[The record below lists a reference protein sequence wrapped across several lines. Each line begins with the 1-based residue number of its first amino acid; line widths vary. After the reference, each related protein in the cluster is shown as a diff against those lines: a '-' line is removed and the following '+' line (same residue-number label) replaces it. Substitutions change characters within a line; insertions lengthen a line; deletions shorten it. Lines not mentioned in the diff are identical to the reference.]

1 MKFISLKRK
10 TVISVASAFILAV
23 VLAGCSSDPAPTPV
37 ANAPETSSTKN
48 VSSEKMLSK
57 PTDNNL
63 KSITWLTS
71 YDKALST
78 AKEDNKPVM
87 IDFYADWC
95 SACKYLDKN
104 IYTAPDVIKE
114 SKGFINLKIN
124 TDKDTDIASR
134 YKVYALPTLIFL
146 DGNGKVL
153 WRLEGAP
160 TDTPYFIETMQK
172 AQNKFTSGA

>member
-1 MKFISLKRK
+1 MRFISTNPK
-10 TVISVASAFILAV
+10 TILSVSSAFLLAV
-23 VLAGCSSDPAPTPV
+23 VLAGCSKSPESTPV
-37 ANAPETSSTKN
+37 ASAT
-48 VSSEKMLSK
+48 EKTTEQAKKAALK

-71 YDKALST
+71 YDKALET
-78 AKEDNKPVM
+78 AKASNKPVM

-95 SACKYLDKN
+95 TACKYLDKN
-104 IYTAPDVIKE
+104 IYTAPDVIKK
-114 SKGFINLKIN
+114 SKTFINLKIDS
-124 TDKDTDIASR
+124 DKDTEVAAR

-160 TDTPYFIETMQK
+160 ADTNYFLQTMQK
-172 AQNKFTSGA
+172 AQNKFAEQA